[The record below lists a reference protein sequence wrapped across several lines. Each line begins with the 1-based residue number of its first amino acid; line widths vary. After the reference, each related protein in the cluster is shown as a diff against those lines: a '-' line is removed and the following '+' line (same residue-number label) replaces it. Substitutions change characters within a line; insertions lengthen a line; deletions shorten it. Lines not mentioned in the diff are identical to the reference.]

1 MACSCG
7 NRVEGC
13 ARCRTAQDD
22 AELAAFR
29 WALQRAQHEGLKP
42 GQKGHAEMLQ
52 RIMDQQ
58 KRNQS
63 GQHREPDIEDV
74 ERQLVAALM
83 ERNKPE
89 GEPLAVLAI
98 RVPVGFGVAQEAMR
112 NLMEKRKVMNV
123 GEIIPRY
130 RVRDE

>member
-1 MACSCG
+1 
-7 NRVEGC
+7 
-13 ARCRTAQDD
+13 
-22 AELAAFR
+22 
-29 WALQRAQHEGLKP
+29 
-42 GQKGHAEMLQ
+42 MLQ

-112 NLMEKRKVMNV
+112 NLMEKRKVVNV